1 VRGLALED
9 WSQRWVVNWRLL
21 FRVNSDL
28 LTGESCG
35 ILTEQVMAK
44 PSLLYTFL
52 LETVVLFCS
61 LMLVVFFLLLDCLG
75 MLELFLDLDVL
86 VFVEFRDR
94 FLILGLAR
102 PCKWEVMELLRSK
115 RWI

>member
-1 VRGLALED
+1 M
-9 WSQRWVVNWRLL
+9 
-21 FRVNSDL
+21 NSDL
-28 LTGESCG
+28 LTGESWG
-35 ILTEQVMAK
+35 ILTELVMAK

-61 LMLVVFFLLLDCLG
+61 FILVVFFLMLGCLG
-75 MLELFLDLDVL
+75 RLELFLDLDVL
-86 VFVEFRDR
+86 VLVELRDK